1 MAMAE
6 AMADLF
12 QSDVAPDFA
21 LPDDLSREVYCILG
35 VPVDAIGMNAV
46 LRRIGSASTAETPF
60 LISTPNLNSLVISQ
74 LDREFKMES

>member
-1 MAMAE
+1 M

-21 LPDDLSREVYCILG
+21 LPDDLSREVYCMLG

-46 LRRIGSASTAETPF
+46 LRGIGSASRGGTPF
-60 LISTPNLNSLVISQ
+60 LISTPNLNSLVSVSSIGNLEKRLS
-74 LDREFKMES
+74 

>member
-35 VPVDAIGMNAV
+35 VPVDAIGMHAV

>member
-1 MAMAE
+1 M

-12 QSDVAPDFA
+12 QSDGAPDIA

-46 LRRIGSASTAETPF
+46 LRRIGSASKAGTPF
-60 LISTPNLNSLVISQ
+60 FTSTPNLNSLVISQ
-74 LDREFKMES
+74 LNREFKMES

>member
-1 MAMAE
+1 M

-46 LRRIGSASTAETPF
+46 LRRIGSASRDGSPF

-74 LDREFKMES
+74 LEFN